1 MLSVLCFDTQVP
13 QTGWGPWKPA
23 DWWCLAFNLMK
34 AYDNLW
40 LWHCDIGDI
49 LIKLHLCNNQEH
61 CFESV
66 GASCESICWESIAIV
81 PRNYDSKLAGYE
93 RIVYLAFAI
102 REDTRPLARYDGTN
116 EATQISM
123 CFFVVSG
130 TQLFYAKQEP
140 HQRRL
145 VADCRYSSQP
155 DLKL

>member
-1 MLSVLCFDTQVP
+1 MF
-13 QTGWGPWKPA
+13 
-23 DWWCLAFNLMK
+23 
-34 AYDNLW
+34 
-40 LWHCDIGDI
+40 
-49 LIKLHLCNNQEH
+49 QE
-61 CFESV
+61 
-66 GASCESICWESIAIV
+66 I
-81 PRNYDSKLAGYE
+81 NYDSKLAGYE

-102 REDTRPLARYDGTN
+102 REDMRPLARYGGTN

-155 DLKL
+155 DLNRNFNREIVNISHQLTYFYCDIVIY